1 MTWDHVAEP
10 QITVTTDR
18 EQAYPVTLDGEAYLQ
33 QVFTATSDTWVVN
46 HIVNIQ
52 FQNPGDVPDG
62 TRITDMNGQDI
73 TQVKVSNTGD
83 GYSGQFKVLY
93 PAASVEGRSGS
104 VQLTLSADVYRYAV
118 YYALCQ
124 ETDEYGKLQSY
135 LCDTDPQTSLLRS
148 VISNYSD
155 TDDPDEPTPPPG
167 ETALKITK
175 YEAGTTVTLA
185 GATFEVVGPDGD
197 TIGIYTTPESGSITI
212 PLTEVG
218 NYTIYERVPPEYHL
232 LDEEP
237 VKQITVKYGEVAKVA
252 FENEPYGDLRIEK
265 VDGATGASLAGA
277 RIQVKHIESG
287 ATYTGITG
295 TGGSYTFT
303 ELKPGAYEIREL
315 SAPEGWERDYQGT
328 ASPIP

>member
-10 QITVTTDR
+10 QNLRSLQTGSR
-18 EQAYPVTLDGEAYLQ
+18 RTLSPLMEKAYLQ

-135 LCDTDPQTSLLRS
+135 LCDTDPQTSLLR
-148 VISNYSD
+148 
-155 TDDPDEPTPPPG
+155 
-167 ETALKITK
+167 K
-175 YEAGTTVTLA
+175 
-185 GATFEVVGPDGD
+185 
-197 TIGIYTTPESGSITI
+197 
-212 PLTEVG
+212 
-218 NYTIYERVPPEYHL
+218 RHL
-232 LDEEP
+232 
-237 VKQITVKYGEVAKVA
+237 
-252 FENEPYGDLRIEK
+252 
-265 VDGATGASLAGA
+265 
-277 RIQVKHIESG
+277 
-287 ATYTGITG
+287 
-295 TGGSYTFT
+295 
-303 ELKPGAYEIREL
+303 
-315 SAPEGWERDYQGT
+315 
-328 ASPIP
+328 